1 MTGACVTAALSI
13 SMSSAKAESTG
24 CPPGFS
30 DPGSVTLKEFLTAPR
45 HVAGLEAGVYSKRD
59 LTARFHF
66 IDADDN
72 GRICIKAVSNL
83 EGSSDENWRYF
94 YLSGDD

>member
-1 MTGACVTAALSI
+1 MTGACVAAVLSI
-13 SMSSAKAESTG
+13 SMGSAQAESTG
-24 CPPGFS
+24 CTPGFS
-30 DPGSVTLKEFLTAPR
+30 DPGVVTLKEFLAAPR

-59 LTARFHF
+59 LTARFDV
-66 IDADDN
+66 IDADDD

-83 EGSSDENWRYF
+83 EGSSGENWRFF